1 MMNGDQARG
10 KAAQRILDVRSLRK
24 VIFPSELF
32 DEFAWNMMLHL
43 FVGLANNQVMTERAL
58 IEKAGASED
67 AGRRWIEHLVK
78 DRQVAER
85 RDEDDVILT
94 TDAISQLRK
103 FLDEVINCGDAQV
116 YGRP

>member
-1 MMNGDQARG
+1 MNGDQARG
-10 KAAQRILDVRSLRK
+10 KAAQCILDVRSLRK
-24 VIFPSELF
+24 AVFPSELF

-43 FVGLANNQVMTERAL
+43 FVELANNRVMTERAL

-94 TDAISQLRK
+94 ADAISRLRK
-103 FLDEVINCGDAQV
+103 FLDEAINRGESQV
-116 YGRP
+116 YEQP